1 MSQSLCRLIVAV
13 GVVTLGVPA
22 IVGAQRGPG
31 ASGQPIGPRGAGARE
46 LPPADVTHIIN
57 ARRELELTPRQLVQL
72 DSIERVQLAERK
84 QLGERMR
91 GMRDSMMGGRADAGA
106 NRPAM
111 ARDSMRSQLEQL
123 RPQMDQMRTRDSV
136 TRAAAERVLNDGQRQ
151 KLREMQAE
159 RRGYLRGQRDTR
171 MERGAEREAE
181 RGAERGRR
189 RRGGM
194 RDGPRPAGPPPVEM
208 RVPHTPRP
216 PSESN

>member
-1 MSQSLCRLIVAV
+1 MSHAIRRLIVV
-13 GVVTLGVPA
+13 LGVVTLGVPA

-31 ASGQPIGPRGAGARE
+31 ASRQSIGPRGAGARE

-91 GMRDSMMGGRADAGA
+91 GMRDSMMGGRGDAGA
-106 NRPAM
+106 NRPPV
-111 ARDSMRSQLEQL
+111 ARDSMRSRMEQL
-123 RPQMDQMRTRDSV
+123 RPLMDQMRKRDSA

-151 KLREMQAE
+151 KLREVQAE
-159 RRGYLRGQRDTR
+159 RRGYQRGERDAR
-171 MERGAEREAE
+171 MERGAER
-181 RGAERGRR
+181 GRK

-208 RVPHTPRP
+208 RTPRNPRP
-216 PSESN
+216 PADSN